1 MKGFTWD
8 MGLNAPPET
17 ELLNKQNEA
26 TLSSSPGPEGV
37 SHDKAE

>member
-8 MGLNAPPET
+8 MGLNGPPET